1 MAVGENIKKI
11 RNEKKLTQKELARLL
26 NVSEAMISQYE
37 SKNSNLR
44 LSTIQK
50 IAAALGVKL
59 EDLIVLETFD
69 TPEDFEKKKKEL
81 LDSMNKNSE
90 TLTIVHTVS
99 NNEKIISL
107 MNKLNEKGQEKAI
120 EHVEI
125 LTKVNEYKI

>member
-1 MAVGENIKKI
+1 
-11 RNEKKLTQKELARLL
+11 
-26 NVSEAMISQYE
+26 
-37 SKNSNLR
+37 
-44 LSTIQK
+44 
-50 IAAALGVKL
+50 
-59 EDLIVLETFD
+59 
-69 TPEDFEKKKKEL
+69 
-81 LDSMNKNSE
+81 MNKNSE

>member
-59 EDLIVLETFD
+59 EDLIGLETFD

>member
-59 EDLIVLETFD
+59 EDLIGLETFD
-69 TPEDFEKKKKEL
+69 TPEDFEKKKK
-81 LDSMNKNSE
+81 S
-90 TLTIVHTVS
+90 
-99 NNEKIISL
+99 
-107 MNKLNEKGQEKAI
+107 
-120 EHVEI
+120 
-125 LTKVNEYKI
+125 Y